1 MEQCH
6 LTNQFILLG
15 QCIVGLA
22 LIVAGASKL
31 VAYSGFVETV
41 EDYDLLPKGPSRVLA
56 RILPPAEL
64 VIGTLLWLGLVSPWT
79 EIGAAVLLMV
89 FASALSVNLLRG
101 RVEISCGCFGFQTNE
116 HISWGQ
122 VLRNIIF
129 LGLVVAPL
137 VGDVAA
143 RQESTFLDA
152 MPTRLM
158 SLGIG
163 AIWWIYVSWMAF
175 WTMRTEPNL

>member
-6 LTNQFILLG
+6 LTDQFLLLG
-15 QCIVGLA
+15 RCIVGLA
-22 LIVAGASKL
+22 LIAAGASKL
-31 VAYSGFVETV
+31 VAYSGFEETV
-41 EDYDLLPKGPSRVLA
+41 EAYDLLPKGPSRVLA
-56 RILPPAEL
+56 RILPPAEF

-79 EIGAAVLLMV
+79 EIGAAVLLVV

-101 RVEISCGCFGFQTNE
+101 RVDISCGCFGIQTNE

-122 VLRNIIF
+122 VLRNMIF
-129 LGLVVAPL
+129 LGIVVVPL
-137 VGDVAA
+137 VGDSAV
-143 RQESTFLDA
+143 RQGNTFVDA

-163 AIWWIYVSWMAF
+163 AIWWLYVSLKAF
-175 WTMRTEPNL
+175 WTISTEPKV